1 MLNSLE
7 VTIWGKEFS
16 LPIEYESYEE
26 DPVTEQQIEAV
37 TLFTEHPEWL
47 DNAKQSVEQYC
58 KEQVLSDNMNDKK
71 DNIFSYIKPVY
82 FFVEQNEQEPSIA
95 LMLNYRY
102 DPEHGL
108 VVVFKIDGEIIVG
121 SQDIIL

>member
-16 LPIEYESYEE
+16 LPIEYEFYEE

-108 VVVFKIDGEIIVG
+108 AVVFKIDGEIIVG

>member
-37 TLFTEHPEWL
+37 TLFTEHPEWM
-47 DNAKQSVEQYC
+47 DSAKQSVEQYC
-58 KEQVLSDNMNDKK
+58 KEQVLSDNMNEKK
-71 DNIFSYIKPVY
+71 DYIFSYVNPVY

-108 VVVFKIDGEIIVG
+108 AVVFKIDGEIIVG

>member
-7 VTIWGKEFS
+7 ATIWGKEFS

-37 TLFTEHPEWL
+37 TLFIEHPEWM

-71 DNIFSYIKPVY
+71 DDIFSYVKPVY

-108 VVVFKIDGEIIVG
+108 AVVFKIDGEIIVG